1 MWEKTMGFIKL
12 LKSLKTKTPKG
23 KTASRK
29 SKKELVDEIR
39 EKENNKGEK
48 IMPNEKEEVKTE
60 EKVEKS
66 TPTEETTKT
75 TETEK
80 KEEVETKPSED
91 ANVDNGDNNPEDKG
105 EEQGDNNTI
114 QDIQEP
120 ETPNAIAVED
130 LVTKEDLRLVL
141 EAFSAKLDAVLKEN
155 KDLTDKLAN
164 SEKENSGLKE
174 KYEDKDFGDMAK
186 QGSIVKDNDANDSFD
201 DYARKFM

>member
-1 MWEKTMGFIKL
+1 MGFIKL

-48 IMPNEKEEVKTE
+48 IMPNDKEEVKIE

-75 TETEK
+75 TETDK
-80 KEEVETKPSED
+80 KEEVGTKPSED
-91 ANVDNGDNNPEDKG
+91 ANGNNGDNNNPVDNG
-105 EEQGDNNTI
+105 AEQGDNDTI
-114 QDIQEP
+114 QEIQEP
-120 ETPNAIAVED
+120 ETPNAIPVED
-130 LVTKEDLRLVL
+130 LVTKEDLKQAL
-141 EAFSAKLDAVLKEN
+141 EAFNAKIDALIKEN
-155 KDLTDKLAN
+155 KDLTDKLTNA
-164 SEKENSGLKE
+164 EKENSGLKE

-186 QGSIVKDNDANDSFD
+186 QGSIVKDTDANDTFD
-201 DYARKFM
+201 EYSKKFL

>member
-1 MWEKTMGFIKL
+1 MWERTMGFIKL
-12 LKSLKTKTPKG
+12 LKSLKTKAPKG

-48 IMPNEKEEVKTE
+48 IMPNDKEEVKTE

-80 KEEVETKPSED
+80 ETVEKKPDAEPTDKENLPVENEN
-91 ANVDNGDNNPEDKG
+91 AE
-105 EEQGDNNTI
+105 GDNNTI
-114 QDIQEP
+114 QEIQEP
-120 ETPNAIAVED
+120 ETPNAIPVED
-130 LVTKEDLRLVL
+130 LVTKEDLKQAL

-155 KDLTDKLAN
+155 KDLTEKLAN

-174 KYEDKDFGDMAK
+174 KYEDKDFGDMSK
-186 QGSIVKDNDANDSFD
+186 KGVITKDNDANDSFD
-201 DYARKFM
+201 EYSKKFM

>member
-1 MWEKTMGFIKL
+1 MGFIKL

-48 IMPNEKEEVKTE
+48 IMPNDKEEVKTE

-75 TETEK
+75 TETDK

-91 ANVDNGDNNPEDKG
+91 ANGNNGDNNNPVDNG
-105 EEQGDNNTI
+105 TEQGDNDTI
-114 QDIQEP
+114 QEIQEP
-120 ETPNAIAVED
+120 ETPNAIPVED
-130 LVTKEDLRLVL
+130 LVTKEDLKQAL
-141 EAFSAKLDAVLKEN
+141 EAFNAKIDALIKEN
-155 KDLTDKLAN
+155 KDLTDKLTNA
-164 SEKENSGLKE
+164 EKENSGLKE
-174 KYEDKDFGDMAK
+174 KYEDKDFGNMAK
-186 QGSIVKDNDANDSFD
+186 QGSIVKDTDANDTFD
-201 DYARKFM
+201 EYAKKFL